1 LISWFGVLFCLTSPW
16 TVDEVVKE
24 IVDLFV
30 SIYKAQE
37 ADQILDEEIK
47 EREEISLIE
56 SLHEE

>member
-1 LISWFGVLFCLTSPW
+1 LGVLFCLTSPW

-56 SLHEE
+56 SLNDE